1 MKGIVLLLFV
11 FVSAKLFA
19 QHSFPFWQDIQN
31 FKRQDSL
38 KTPPLH
44 PVLFVGSSSF
54 TKWTDVQ
61 NYFPGYTILNRGFGG
76 STLADMIRYEKDV
89 IFNYHPGQIVIYCG
103 ENDLAE
109 SDLVT
114 AKTVYERFVKLFSDI
129 RKVYPTV
136 PVIYISMKPSPS
148 RWHLREKM
156 MEGNRLIENYLKKDK
171 HADFI
176 SVWNAMLGADGKP
189 KPDIYI
195 EDQLHMNAKGY
206 AIWKKLIQPHL
217 INNEAL

>member
-1 MKGIVLLLFV
+1 MKKVLLFLFV
-11 FVSAKLFA
+11 FITVKLFA
-19 QHSFPFWQDIQN
+19 QNHLPFWNDIQN
-31 FKRQDSL
+31 FKKQDSL
-38 KTPPLH
+38 HAPPLH

-61 NYFPGYTILNRGFGG
+61 NYFPGYKILNRGFGG
-76 STLADMIRYEKDV
+76 STLLDVIRYENDV
-89 IFNYHPGQIVIYCG
+89 IFNYHPKEIVIYCG
-103 ENDLAE
+103 ENDLAA
-109 SDLVT
+109 SDTVS
-114 AKTVYERFVKLFSDI
+114 ARTVYLRFVKLFSDI
-129 RKVYPTV
+129 REKYPLV
-136 PVIYISMKPSPS
+136 PVVFISMKPSPS
-148 RWHLREKM
+148 RWNLRKKM

-206 AIWKKLIQPHL
+206 AIWQKLIQPHL
-217 INNEAL
+217 IK